1 MEEAAELN
9 IDLSSLRQAT
19 HPATVTNFD
28 NANGQVRAQK
38 MRRAFQQSL
47 VALHRGEEPQRVYV
61 NLAKLFIALAR
72 LCAGSAHG
80 YQWAAFAALAEALAK
95 GTIELSENVVAL
107 LRRVDGEIK
116 NLASNGQSAV
126 TAPVDEA
133 LMGEVLSVLATVK
146 DLTSGQRDIL
156 RRFGMGAEQ
165 LSAAGPVAGNREAVA
180 AAAANLREELAAVL
194 DKIDLFVR
202 SQDRNH
208 EELGEL
214 VPTLKQM
221 ATTLRVTGLPKLQR
235 RLMEQMVVLQT
246 FSQKGGDDSKLMD
259 IAAGLLQVDA
269 NLEKIIESGGAT
281 LSEDSDVQLSDAQAG
296 VIREARAGLEQIKQA
311 IVEFIASQWNY
322 DKLADVP
329 DVISSVRG
337 ALLIIPVPR
346 AAELLDGCR
355 QHVEDDLL
363 GKRGVP
369 EWQMLDTLAD
379 AITSV
384 DYYLERLFEDP
395 TRPDERILD
404 VAAESVAQLRGD
416 VAQPRGDVAQPRG
429 GGVGDAGG

>member
-1 MEEAAELN
+1 MGQSRDYVALDWVKSEIETTLEHARQALEAYADTPDATRMRSCLTYIHQVHGTLQMVELHGIAELSEEMEQLAQAMMNAEVEDSESVQQTLMQGILQLPSFLERVRGGRDDSAQAVRPIVNELRQARGASLLEVVEEAAELN

-95 GTIELSENVVAL
+95 GTMELSENIVAL

-146 DLTSGQRDIL
+146 DRTSGQRDIL

-180 AAAANLREELAAVL
+180 AAAANLREEIVA
-194 DKIDLFVR
+194 
-202 SQDRNH
+202 Q
-208 EELGEL
+208 
-214 VPTLKQM
+214 
-221 ATTLRVTGLPKLQR
+221 QR
-235 RLMEQMVVLQT
+235 
-246 FSQKGGDDSKLMD
+246 F
-259 IAAGLLQVDA
+259 A
-269 NLEKIIESGGAT
+269 
-281 LSEDSDVQLSDAQAG
+281 
-296 VIREARAGLEQIKQA
+296 
-311 IVEFIASQWNY
+311 
-322 DKLADVP
+322 LADRSIRHVQNP
-329 DVISSVRG
+329 FGYRPAGRVVR
-337 ALLIIPVPR
+337 R
-346 AAELLDGCR
+346 
-355 QHVEDDLL
+355 
-363 GKRGVP
+363 
-369 EWQMLDTLAD
+369 
-379 AITSV
+379 
-384 DYYLERLFEDP
+384 Y
-395 TRPDERILD
+395 
-404 VAAESVAQLRGD
+404 
-416 VAQPRGDVAQPRG
+416 
-429 GGVGDAGG
+429 